1 MGFWIG
7 IVVMVAI
14 VVGGSVLAGM
24 AINGR
29 AARRNVTRS
38 KRAKEVEALKVSGA
52 LSHRKS
58 NQP

>member
-7 IVVMVAI
+7 ILVMVGI

-24 AINGR
+24 TINGR
-29 AARRNVTRS
+29 AARKNVARG